1 MGKLE
6 GKVAVITGAGAGI
19 GRASALVFAREG
31 AAVVVADLDP
41 EAGEEAAAQI
51 RGDGGEAVFVQV
63 DVAEPDQVERM
74 VCGAVEAFG
83 RVDVLF
89 NNAGVNFPATV
100 VDVSEEAWRRSLDV
114 NLKGVMLGCRYAI
127 PEMLKTG
134 GGSIV
139 NTASMLGLVASP
151 RQAPYAAA
159 KGAVVMLTRQV
170 AIDYAKRNIRVNCL
184 CPSEVN
190 TEMNRRFIEQS
201 PDPQAELRRVLTRIP
216 MDRMAEPEEI
226 ASAALFLASD
236 DSSYITGV
244 ALPVDGGLTAM

>member
-1 MGKLE
+1 MGKLG
-6 GKVAVITGAGAGI
+6 GKVAVVTGAGAGI
-19 GRASALVFAREG
+19 GRTSALLFAREG
-31 AAVVVADLDP
+31 AAVTVADLDAG
-41 EAGEEAAAQI
+41 AGEAAAAQI
-51 RGDGGEAVFVQV
+51 RGEGGEAVFVPV
-63 DVAEPDQVERM
+63 DVADSGQVERM
-74 VCGAVEAFG
+74 VRVTVETFG

-100 VDVSEEAWRRSLDV
+100 VDVGEEAWQRSLDV
-114 NLKGVMLGCRYAI
+114 NLKGVMLGCRHAI

-159 KGAVVMLTRQV
+159 KGAVVMLTRQM
-170 AIDYAKRNIRVNCL
+170 AIDYATRNIRVNCL

-190 TEMNRRFIEQS
+190 TEMNRRFIAES
-201 PDPQAELRRVLTRIP
+201 PNPEAELRRVLARIP
-216 MDRMAEPEEI
+216 LDRMAEPEEI
-226 ASAALFLASD
+226 AAAALFLASD

>member
-1 MGKLE
+1 MKKLE

-19 GRASALVFAREG
+19 GRASALLFAREG
-31 AAVVVADLDP
+31 AAVTIADLDVA
-41 EAGEEAAAQI
+41 AGEEAAARI
-51 RGDGGEAVFVQV
+51 RREGGKAAFVPV
-63 DVAEPDQVERM
+63 DVAAPEQVERM
-74 VCGAVEAFG
+74 VRVTVETFG

-100 VDVSEEAWRRSLDV
+100 VDVGEEAWQRSLDV
-114 NLKGVMLGCRYAI
+114 NLKGVMLGSRHAI
-127 PEMLKTG
+127 PEMLRTG
-134 GGSIV
+134 GGSII

-159 KGAVVMLTRQV
+159 KGAVVMLTRQM
-170 AIDYAKRNIRVNCL
+170 AIDYAPRNIRVNCL

-190 TEMNRRFIEQS
+190 TEMNRRFIAES
-201 PDPQAELRRVLTRIP
+201 PDPEAELRRVLARIP

>member
-19 GRASALVFAREG
+19 GRASALLFAREG
-31 AAVVVADLDP
+31 AAVVVADLDSR
-41 EAGEEAAAQI
+41 AGEDTVARIEDE
-51 RGDGGEAVFVQV
+51 DGRARFVPV
-63 DVAEPDQVERM
+63 DVSESEQVERM
-74 VCGAVEAFG
+74 VRATVEAFG
-83 RVDVLF
+83 RLDVLF
-89 NNAGVNFPATV
+89 NNAGVNFPASV
-100 VDVSEEAWRRSLDV
+100 EEIDEEMWRRSLDV
-114 NLKGVMLGCRYAI
+114 NLKGVMLGCRHAI

-170 AIDYAKRNIRVNCL
+170 AIDYATRNIRVNCL
-184 CPSEVN
+184 CPSEVD

-201 PDPQAELRRVLTRIP
+201 PDPEAELRRVLTRIP
-216 MDRMAEPEEI
+216 MDRMATPEEI
-226 ASAALFLASD
+226 AAAALFLASD

-244 ALPVDGGLTAM
+244 VLPVDGGLTAM

>member
-1 MGKLE
+1 MRKLE

-19 GRASALVFAREG
+19 GRATALLFAREG

-41 EAGEEAAAQI
+41 EAGAETVAQI
-51 RGDGGEAVFVQV
+51 GREGGEATFVRV
-63 DVAEPDQVERM
+63 DVADSGDIERM
-74 VCGAVEAFG
+74 VRVSVETFG

-100 VDVSEEAWRRSLDV
+100 VEVGEEAWQRSLDV
-114 NLKGVMLGCRYAI
+114 NLKGVMLGCRHAI

-139 NTASMLGLVASP
+139 NSASMLGLVASP

-170 AIDYAKRNIRVNCL
+170 AIDYARRNIRVNCL

-201 PDPQAELRRVLTRIP
+201 PDPEAELRRVLSRIP

-226 ASAALFLASD
+226 AAAALFLAGD

>member
-1 MGKLE
+1 MSKLE
-6 GKVAVITGAGAGI
+6 GKVAVVTGAGAGI
-19 GRASALVFAREG
+19 GRASALLFAREG
-31 AAVVVADLDP
+31 AAVTIADLDVA
-41 EAGEEAAAQI
+41 AGEEAAAQI
-51 RGDGGEAVFVQV
+51 RREGGKVGFVPV
-63 DVAEPDQVERM
+63 DVAAPEQVERM
-74 VCGAVEAFG
+74 VRVTVETFG
-83 RVDVLF
+83 RLDVLF
-89 NNAGVNFPATV
+89 NNAGVNFPASV
-100 VDVSEEAWRRSLDV
+100 EEITEEMWQRSLDV
-114 NLKGVMLGCRYAI
+114 NLKGVMLGSRYAI

-134 GGSIV
+134 GGSII

-159 KGAVVMLTRQV
+159 KGAVVMLTRQM
-170 AIDYAKRNIRVNCL
+170 AIDYAQRNIRVNCL

-201 PDPQAELRRVLTRIP
+201 PNPQAELRRVLARIP

>member
-1 MGKLE
+1 MKKLK
-6 GKVAVITGAGAGI
+6 GKVAVITGAASGI
-19 GRASALVFAREG
+19 GHASALLFAREG
-31 AAVVVADLDP
+31 AAVVIADLNP
-41 EAGEEAAAQI
+41 EAGEEAAARI
-51 RGDGGEAVFVQV
+51 RGEGGEAVFVPV
-63 DVAEPDQVERM
+63 DVADSGQVERM
-74 VCGAVEAFG
+74 VRGAVEAFG

-100 VDVSEEAWRRSLDV
+100 VDVGEDAWQRSLDV
-114 NLKGVMLGCRYAI
+114 NLKGVMLGCRHAI

-134 GGSIV
+134 GGSII

-151 RQAPYAAA
+151 RQAPYSAA
-159 KGAVVMLTRQV
+159 KGAVVMLTRQM
-170 AIDYAKRNIRVNCL
+170 AIDYATCNIRVNCL

-201 PDPQAELRRVLTRIP
+201 PDPDAELRRVLARIP

-226 ASAALFLASD
+226 AAAALFLASD

-244 ALPVDGGLTAM
+244 VLPVDGGLTAM

>member
-19 GRASALVFAREG
+19 GRASALVFARQG
-31 AAVVVADLDP
+31 AAVVVADLDVA
-41 EAGEEAAAQI
+41 AGEGAASQI
-51 RGDGGEAVFVQV
+51 RREGGKAAFVQA
-63 DVAEPDQVERM
+63 DVAESDQVERM
-74 VCGAVEAFG
+74 VRSAVEAFG

-100 VDVSEEAWRRSLDV
+100 VDISEEAWRRSLDV
-114 NLKGVMLGCRYAI
+114 NLKGVMLGCRHVI
-127 PEMLKTG
+127 PEMLKIG
-134 GGSIV
+134 GGSII

-170 AIDYAKRNIRVNCL
+170 AIDYAQRNIRVNCL

-201 PDPQAELRRVLTRIP
+201 PNPQAELRRVLARIP

>member
-1 MGKLE
+1 MKRLE
-6 GKVAVITGAGAGI
+6 GKVAVITGAASGI
-19 GRASALVFAREG
+19 GRASALLFAREG
-31 AAVVVADLDP
+31 AAVMVADLDAK
-41 EAGEEAAAQI
+41 AGEEAVAQI
-51 RGDGGEAVFVQV
+51 QREGGEVAFVRT
-63 DVAEPDQVERM
+63 DVSESTDVERM
-74 VCGAVEAFG
+74 IRTAVETFG

-100 VDVSEEAWRRSLDV
+100 VDITEQAWQRSLDV
-114 NLKGVMLGCRYAI
+114 NLKGVMLGCRHAI
-127 PEMLKTG
+127 PEMLKSG
-134 GGSIV
+134 GGSII

-151 RQAPYAAA
+151 RQAPYSAA

-170 AIDYAKRNIRVNCL
+170 AIDYAQRNIRVNCL

-201 PDPQAELRRVLTRIP
+201 PNPQAELRRVLARIP
-216 MDRMAEPEEI
+216 MDRMAEPDEI
-226 ASAALFLASD
+226 AAAALFLASD